1 MCYVRRVKGVFT
13 MKDDIPQELHE
24 YLFEVI
30 DQARNGIT
38 ISDPNQEDNP
48 LIFVNQVF
56 TEIFGYSKEEVLGK
70 NCRFLQA
77 NDRDQANLQ
86 KIRDAVKE
94 HKETITVLRNY
105 TKEGKLIYNEIKVS
119 PIFDKK
125 TGALKYFLGIQ
136 KDITESMVNT
146 DMKKMQLAFE
156 MLEQKESYS
165 KQELKTLFHELSTY
179 QAELLAQNEEL
190 IDKDKHLEML
200 NLELTTMFRDAPLAL
215 LLIDENLQ
223 IKKYN
228 VKANDYF
235 HFDSFNVQVKSI
247 FKYVK
252 AGSIERL
259 IHWVN
264 TKEYENGEI
273 EIDMVCG
280 NKTKRFKLSAT
291 KYTLDRSLLLFSLVD
306 IQLEHE
312 VRTDLEKKVQEQL
325 AIALEREQYIQNQAK
340 YATMGEMIDAIAH
353 QWKQPLNIISMR
365 TSYLTEMFE
374 GDKSVDMEEVLK
386 CKVSVMSQIEHLID
400 TLQQFREFLRPDKPK
415 QVFNVK
421 DTLQSVLTLIKD
433 DIMKHNIDIIVDEQT
448 PIRIEGVENECKHV
462 MLNIINN
469 AKDIFAQRG
478 IKEKKIT
485 ITLLKKEQKYI
496 IRFEDNAGGI
506 EESVLDKLFDQHTS
520 AREGG
525 TGVGLFMSKQII
537 EKNGGTISAANLEK
551 EGKVYGAVFEIA
563 I

>member
-1 MCYVRRVKGVFT
+1 
-13 MKDDIPQELHE
+13 
-24 YLFEVI
+24 
-30 DQARNGIT
+30 
-38 ISDPNQEDNP
+38 
-48 LIFVNQVF
+48 
-56 TEIFGYSKEEVLGK
+56 
-70 NCRFLQA
+70 
-77 NDRDQANLQ
+77 
-86 KIRDAVKE
+86 
-94 HKETITVLRNY
+94 
-105 TKEGKLIYNEIKVS
+105 VS

-228 VKANDYF
+228 VKA
-235 HFDSFNVQVKSI
+235 
-247 FKYVK
+247 
-252 AGSIERL
+252 GSIERL

-306 IQLEHE
+306 IQLEYE

-325 AIALEREQYIQNQAK
+325 AVALEREQYIQNQAK

-421 DTLQSVLTLIKD
+421 DTLQSVL
-433 DIMKHNIDIIVDEQT
+433 N
-448 PIRIEGVENECKHV
+448 
-462 MLNIINN
+462 
-469 AKDIFAQRG
+469 
-478 IKEKKIT
+478 
-485 ITLLKKEQKYI
+485 
-496 IRFEDNAGGI
+496 
-506 EESVLDKLFDQHTS
+506 KLFDQHTS

-551 EGKVYGAVFEIA
+551 EEKVYGAVFEIA

>member
-1 MCYVRRVKGVFT
+1 

>member
-1 MCYVRRVKGVFT
+1 

-48 LIFVNQVF
+48 LIYVNQVF
-56 TEIFGYSKEEVLGK
+56 TEIFGYTKEEVLGK

-86 KIRDAVKE
+86 KIRDAVANKT
-94 HKETITVLRNY
+94 ETITVLRNY

-146 DMKKMQLAFE
+146 DMKKMQIAFE

-215 LLIDENLQ
+215 MLIDENLQ

-228 VKANDYF
+228 LKANDYF

-252 AGSIERL
+252 AGSIEKL
-259 IHWVN
+259 IGWVN
-264 TKEYENGEI
+264 AKEYENSDI
-273 EIDMVCG
+273 EVDMVCA
-280 NKTKRFKLSAT
+280 NKTKRFKIGAT
-291 KYTLDRSLLLFSLVD
+291 KYTLDKSLLLFSLVD
-306 IQLEHE
+306 IQLEYE
-312 VRTDLEKKVQEQL
+312 VKTDLEKKVQEQL

-374 GDKSVDMEEVLK
+374 GDKSVDMDEVLK

-415 QVFNVK
+415 RVFNVK

-433 DIMKHNIDIIVDEQT
+433 DIMKHNIDIVVDEQT

-485 ITLLKKEQKYI
+485 ITLLQKEQKYM

-506 EESVLDKLFDQHTS
+506 DESVLDKLFDQHTS

-537 EKNGGTISAANLEK
+537 EKNGGTTSAANLEK